1 MRRSVEIQD
10 AVPEEAGVSKEFEVP
25 NHANKRQMFG
35 DYSKQQQEI
44 TENKDIRRSQKQ
56 VEQSERKL
64 FKLQNDGT
72 ELITNIQ
79 VAGDFKESQRRAELE
94 EASQQRIQ
102 KLENEAKICLE
113 KFEEITEKWGM
124 VRQKVVPQELW
135 ESLKSQQE
143 LCTLL
148 LEDKNKLIYELQ
160 QELKASDERYVK
172 DLKKQAKDVDLLTE
186 RMEEQIR
193 NLMGSYHEELDQIE
207 NAFEQERKELLKSNR
222 QKWEEAMKDHRDKE
236 LEYLM
241 QRRKKAEQYEK
252 QIQQLRMENA
262 EKCNMTQIDLDG
274 KVQMLEQQIQQM
286 QATCQLNQEKLEYN
300 LHVLKKR
307 DEENAVTKSKQK
319 RKITRLQ
326 DVMNNL
332 KVRCA
337 KQEKQSCVENQS
349 LTDDYR
355 RIMQQYKH
363 MQKKMRHFVATDS
376 KKFEEIWQ
384 MNEAEVKELVEKA
397 LETDRLLHE
406 QQLGQTWV
414 QPDLS
419 FMKRSDPV
427 AQHQNG
433 KSAMQAVA
441 DLLKGG
447 GQDGA
452 MSSSHE
458 LVGLERVEIRGPPG
472 ISAGTLKRLL
482 ELLCDETGFL
492 IESKFLKLLS
502 PLDKDEQTLMK
513 LESIFLV
520 LGIENEED
528 MYKLADFFIKCKEKD
543 VKEVTAEGAH
553 GELEGARLEFTEISM
568 SELIHRNDVLKA
580 LRAFTSEHCKSREIR
595 QQTKSLSFREKDNS
609 EVSAYWE
616 AMANVI
622 PASRLK
628 IWNALEAALEKYYSV
643 LKERSKLLGETQGL
657 QQQNTELKMLLNQY
671 INAKTVLQEFN

>member
-1 MRRSVEIQD
+1 MSRSIGIQE
-10 AVPEEAGVSKEFEVP
+10 AVPEEAGVS
-25 NHANKRQMFG
+25 NHANKSQVFG
-35 DYSKQQQEI
+35 DYSKQKQEMK
-44 TENKDIRRSQKQ
+44 ENKDVRRSQKQ

-64 FKLQNDGT
+64 LKLQNDGT

-94 EASQQRIQ
+94 EASLHRIQ

-124 VRQKVVPQELW
+124 VRQTVVPQDLW
-135 ESLKSQQE
+135 ESLKSQQA

-160 QELKASDERYVK
+160 QELKASDEQYVK
-172 DLKKQAKDVDLLTE
+172 NLKKQAKDVDLLTE

-193 NLMGSYHEELDQIE
+193 NLMGSYHEELGQIE

-222 QKWEEAMKDHRDKE
+222 QKWEEAMKDHRHKE
-236 LEYLM
+236 LEYLL
-241 QRRKKAEQYEK
+241 QRRKTAEGYEM

-262 EKCNMTQIDLDG
+262 EKCNVTQINLDS

-286 QATCQLNQEKLEYN
+286 KATCQLNQEKLEYN

-363 MQKKMRHFVATDS
+363 MQKKTRHFVATDS
-376 KKFEEIWQ
+376 KTFEEIWQ
-384 MNEAEVKELVEKA
+384 MNEAEVKELVKKA

-406 QQLGQTWV
+406 QQLGLAWV
-414 QPDLS
+414 PPDLY
-419 FMKRSDPV
+419 FMKRSDPEV
-427 AQHQNG
+427 QQRQNG

-447 GQDGA
+447 GQDQA
-452 MSSSHE
+452 ISSSHE
-458 LVGLERVEIRGPPG
+458 LVGLERVEIKEAAESSG
-472 ISAGTLKRLL
+472 ISADTLKRLL

-502 PLDKDEQTLMK
+502 PLEKDEESLMK

-528 MYKLADFFIKCKEKD
+528 MYKLANFFIKYKQRD
-543 VKEVTAEGAH
+543 VKEVTPEGAH
-553 GELEGARLEFTEISM
+553 GEFEGARLEFREISM

-580 LRAFTSEHCKSREIR
+580 LRTFTSDHCKSREMR
-595 QQTKSLSFREKDNS
+595 LQSKSLSFREKDNS
-609 EVSAYWE
+609 EDSAYWE
-616 AMANVI
+616 AMADVI

-671 INAKTVLQEFN
+671 INAKVRT